1 MNIMIRSPG
10 SNTSL
15 LLLLVLLLVVV
26 VVLSSLLL
34 LLMLVLLDNDKVSFK
49 ACNIK
54 AFLVC
59 VSRLVVSLSR
69 KVVVVVAFVG
79 DEFAAA
85 AVECWLTTVAA
96 AVVGVVE
103 LFVMGDA
110 RGVEEEDD
118 DDVPV
123 TPAAPR
129 VGEVNVEEEEVVV
142 VATAFFM
149 GDIDFG

>member
-1 MNIMIRSPG
+1 MIRSPG

-15 LLLLVLLLVVV
+15 LLLLLLLVVV
-26 VVLSSLLL
+26 VLSSL

-69 KVVVVVAFVG
+69 KVGDAFVG

-85 AVECWLTTVAA
+85 AVEC
-96 AVVGVVE
+96 
-103 LFVMGDA
+103 
-110 RGVEEEDD
+110 
-118 DDVPV
+118 
-123 TPAAPR
+123 
-129 VGEVNVEEEEVVV
+129 
-142 VATAFFM
+142 
-149 GDIDFG
+149 